1 MVKKFWSNKEES
13 ELKRMYEEDG
23 MAPSEIAIFLNRSK
37 NSIIL
42 KIQRLG
48 FHHTIE
54 QTKNIKSR
62 MAFDQKNRKTNI
74 E

>member
-1 MVKKFWSNKEES
+1 
-13 ELKRMYEEDG
+13 MYEEDG

-48 FHHTIE
+48 LSHTTE
-54 QTKNIKSR
+54 QTKSIKSR
-62 MAFDQKNRKTNI
+62 MAFGQKDRKTNAQ
-74 E
+74 